1 MVEHDDLDGE
11 LTIEGPILETA
22 YAAYSVIKGENVI
35 PRKETLGVGHDL
47 LIRKKNGYVFCEV
60 DGGEEIS
67 DEKILLFR
75 DDVTKLNDLLK
86 TNGDA
91 PIIEARFI
99 AMLSRKNW
107 SENANQLMDETEKIF
122 EASSISL
129 IIVEPKRLVY
139 DLIVSSI
146 LGFILKDGS
155 IILVGP
161 GHTAIRYNAS
171 VSKFMFGGASI
182 NENEFRKLPQSF
194 VTWDFWNKEYRN
206 MYKEY
211 SSFCKESPPK
221 WLDWKVPE
229 KFGIK
234 WKSASQILRA
244 IERGY
249 SKSGYEID
257 DKKRDGF
264 ISVRK
269 TKKSTQYRVNVVH
282 HTHIMSSE
290 DVESIKESFSRL
302 LEDLSKRVALE
313 ENIETGFVLFTD
325 TVTFSHSY
333 WTNIKF
339 LNFKGETTY
348 SEIQRGDDLL
358 IESLNGGVLGIR
370 IDKNQIKLTLKQG
383 PDTMNVVRGSLQWEP
398 SEEGTYPATLKF

>member
-22 YAAYSVIKGENVI
+22 YAAYCVIKGEKVV

-86 TNGDA
+86 ANEDS

-99 AMLSRKNW
+99 AMLSRRDWGEKT
-107 SENANQLMDETEKIF
+107 NQLMYETERMFKD
-122 EASSISL
+122 SSISL
-129 IIVEPKRLVY
+129 VIVEPKRLVY
-139 DLIVSSI
+139 DLIVSSV

-171 VSKFMFGGASI
+171 VSKFMFSDVNI
-182 NENEFRKLPQSF
+182 NKNEFRKLPQSF
-194 VTWDFWNKEYRN
+194 VTWDFWNMEYRN

-221 WLDWKVPE
+221 WLNWETPE

-234 WKSASQILRA
+234 WKSANQILRA
-244 IERGY
+244 IEKEY
-249 SKSGYEID
+249 SKSGYEIE
-257 DKKRDGF
+257 DKKKEGF
-264 ISVRK
+264 ISVKK

-282 HTHIMSSE
+282 HTHIMCSE
-290 DVESIKESFSRL
+290 DVESIKESFSNL
-302 LEDLSKRVALE
+302 LEDLSKRVARE
-313 ENIETGFVLFTD
+313 ENIETEFVLFTD

-358 IESLNGGVLGIR
+358 IDSMNGGVLGLR